1 MLKHKAG
8 IENKAADALSR
19 RISLL
24 VAMSVE
30 TTGFERI
37 REEYESCPNF
47 GEIYTLLRDGLA
59 RERDDFF
66 LQDGYLFRATQLC
79 IPQGST
85 RDFIILEL
93 RT

>member
-8 IENKAADALSR
+8 TENKAADALSR
-19 RISLL
+19 RISLQ

-37 REEYESCPNF
+37 QKEYESCPNF

-59 RERDDFF
+59 REMDDFF
-66 LQDGYLFRATQLC
+66 L
-79 IPQGST
+79 
-85 RDFIILEL
+85 
-93 RT
+93 